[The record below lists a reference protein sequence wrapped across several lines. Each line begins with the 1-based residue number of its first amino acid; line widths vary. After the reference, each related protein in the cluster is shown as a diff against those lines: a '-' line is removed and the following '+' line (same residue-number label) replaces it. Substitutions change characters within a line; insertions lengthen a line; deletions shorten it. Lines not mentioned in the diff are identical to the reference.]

1 MNITNNSTNY
11 DELNKTNFTRAD
23 CEEHKDENE
32 NNLQEP
38 VEETDEESIEA
49 QEKDNVEEPV
59 EEPVDDQVEDPVEDP
74 VEEQPKTI
82 PYTQPVRKSKRC
94 MFSCLLKDS
103 TSTTSTIRTPNYNRA
118 TERFRVARATESG
131 AIKGKTTFVT
141 RAVDPQFGRYVGQ
154 GGMILTNF

>member
-11 DELNKTNFTRAD
+11 DELNKTNFTRAH

-49 QEKDNVEEPV
+49 QEKDN
-59 EEPVDDQVEDPVEDP
+59 DPVEDP